1 LPVKGSADSSEGARI
16 SPRAKRHAV
25 LRVSRGEIPEEVARS
40 LGIPVDILMEW
51 VRKFETARANL
62 TPEPGQERTKAF
74 ERAKS
79 FDLDFKSW
87 AEIMHPEL
95 LSEMDA
101 ETLKE
106 LGPEQ
111 VKELFIKQA
120 IAQEKVGYEKHA
132 PKFFLPEEEDPFPE
146 GRRSQHAD
154 AYTVREINRPLLV
167 IGGILLGVALAILG
181 AKNGMFL
188 ESTEWWLLGA
198 IAVAAAGALFLGGR

>member
-1 LPVKGSADSSEGARI
+1 MPVKGSADSSEGARI

-25 LRVSRGEIPEEVARS
+25 LRVSRGETPEEVARS
-40 LGIPVDILMEW
+40 LGVPVDILMEW
-51 VRKFETARANL
+51 VRKFQTARANL

-74 ERAKS
+74 ERTKS

-95 LSEMDA
+95 LAEMDA
-101 ETLKE
+101 KTLEKLE
-106 LGPEQ
+106 PEQ

-120 IAQEKVGYEKHA
+120 IAQEKVGYEQHA

-146 GRRSQHAD
+146 GRKVRQAD
-154 AYTVREINRPLLV
+154 VYTVREINRPLLV
-167 IGGILLGVALAILG
+167 VGGVLLGVALAILG

-188 ESTEWWLLGA
+188 ESTEWWLLGV
-198 IAVAAAGALFLGGR
+198 IAVAAIGALFIGGR

>member
-1 LPVKGSADSSEGARI
+1 MSGGSHTAGPSNI

-25 LRVSRGEIPEEVARS
+25 LRVTRGETPEEVAKS
-40 LGIPVDILMEW
+40 LGISVEALMEW

-74 ERAKS
+74 ERTKS

-95 LSEMDA
+95 LAEMDSK
-101 ETLKE
+101 TLEK
-106 LGPEQ
+106 LDPEQ

-146 GRRSQHAD
+146 GRKVRQAD
-154 AYTVREINRPLLV
+154 VYTVREINRPLLV

-188 ESTEWWLLGA
+188 ESTEWWLVGV
-198 IAVAAAGALFLGGR
+198 IAAAAIGALFFGGR

>member
-1 LPVKGSADSSEGARI
+1 MEDSADSIGSARI

-25 LRVSRGEIPEEVARS
+25 LRVSRGETPDEVARS
-40 LGIPVDILMEW
+40 LGIHVNVLMEW

-74 ERAKS
+74 ERTKS

-95 LSEMDA
+95 LAEMDSK
-101 ETLKE
+101 TLEE
-106 LGPEQ
+106 LEPEQ

-132 PKFFLPEEEDPFPE
+132 PKFFLPEDEDPFPE
-146 GRRSQHAD
+146 GRKARQAD
-154 AYTVREINRPLLV
+154 FYTAREINRPLLV

-188 ESTEWWLLGA
+188 ESTEWWLVGVIAVGA
-198 IAVAAAGALFLGGR
+198 IGALVFGGR

>member
-1 LPVKGSADSSEGARI
+1 M
-16 SPRAKRHAV
+16 
-25 LRVSRGEIPEEVARS
+25 LRVSRGETPEEVARS
-40 LGIPVDILMEW
+40 LGISVDALMEW

-74 ERAKS
+74 ERTKS

-95 LSEMDA
+95 LAEMDP
-101 ETLKE
+101 ETLAE
-106 LGPEQ
+106 LEPEQ

-120 IAQEKVGYEKHA
+120 IAQEKVGYEKHT
-132 PKFFLPEEEDPFPE
+132 PKYFLPEEEDPFPE
-146 GRRSQHAD
+146 GRKVRQAD
-154 AYTVREINRPLLV
+154 VYTVREINRPLL
-167 IGGILLGVALAILG
+167 ITGGVLLGVALAILG

-198 IAVAAAGALFLGGR
+198 IAVVAIGALFFGGR